1 MNSTTEAAPALPD
14 ADRVPAHAEGRV
26 PGRGKGKP
34 GKGKPG
40 RATRSK
46 PRDQHKQSFGSRLRR
61 DKQMLLMMVPGI
73 AFLLLFFYIPILGNV
88 IAFQDYQP
96 YLGIGD
102 SMWVGWQNFVDLFA
116 NPDFLRAFWNTL
128 YLAAWQLVFL
138 FPVPLVLA
146 LIVDSL
152 ISTRV
157 RRVFQSI
164 AYLPHFLSWVL
175 VIALFQQM
183 LGGAGFINNSLRQF
197 GLDPIPF
204 MTNPDTFPVLV
215 VVQMI
220 WKDAGWAMIIF
231 LAALASIDASLYEAA
246 AADGAGRW
254 RRMWH
259 ITLPGL
265 RSVIVLLLIL
275 RIGDILSVGFEQF
288 ILQRDAVGAGAAEVL
303 DTFTYY
309 TGVVGGGWSSGAAA
323 GLAKGVVSA
332 LLIYAANKLAH
343 RFGEDGIFAKKVG

>member
-1 MNSTTEAAPALPD
+1 VNPTTEK
-14 ADRVPAHAEGRV
+14 VPASPAQQHAQASGERQGRPHE
-26 PGRGKGKP
+26 PGGPNGAGRNRSGAKP
-34 GKGKPG
+34 GERKSLVG
-40 RATRSK
+40 
-46 PRDQHKQSFGSRLRR
+46 RLRR
-61 DKQMLLMMVPGI
+61 DKQMLVMMLPGVL
-73 AFLLLFFYIPILGNV
+73 FLLVFFYVPILGNV

-102 SMWVGWQNFVDLFA
+102 SLWVGWQNFLDLLI
-116 NPDFLRAFWNTL
+116 NPDFVNAFWNTL

-152 ISTRV
+152 ISPRI
-157 RRVFQSI
+157 RKIFQSI

-175 VIALFQQM
+175 VIAFFQQM
-183 LGGAGFINNSLRQF
+183 LGGAGFINNSLRHV
-197 GLDPIPF
+197 GMDTIPF
-204 MTNPDTFPVLV
+204 MTNADTFPVLV

-254 RRMWH
+254 RRVWH

-265 RSVIVLLLIL
+265 RPVIVLLLIL

-323 GLAKGVVSA
+323 GLAKGVVS
-332 LLIYAANKLAH
+332 LVLIWGANKLAH
-343 RFGEDGIFAKKVG
+343 KFGEDGIFAKKVG

>member
-1 MNSTTEAAPALPD
+1 MNSTTEQAPALPE
-14 ADRVPAHAEGRV
+14 ARRVAAPARGSA
-26 PGRGKGKP
+26 PGAGSKKRK
-34 GKGKPG
+34 
-40 RATRSK
+40 RSK
-46 PRDQHKQSFGSRLRR
+46 PPQQSFRSRLRR
-61 DKQMLLMMVPGI
+61 DKQMLLMMVPGV

-102 SMWVGWQNFVDLFA
+102 SLWVGWQNFVDLFG
-116 NPDFLRAFWNTL
+116 NPDFIHAFWNTL

-157 RRVFQSI
+157 RRIFQSI

-175 VIALFQQM
+175 VIAFFQQM
-183 LGGAGFINNSLRQF
+183 LGGAGFVNNLLRDW
-197 GLDPIPF
+197 GMDPIPF
-204 MTNPDTFPVLV
+204 MTNPETFPVMV

-265 RSVIVLLLIL
+265 RPVIVLLLIL

-332 LLIYAANKLAH
+332 LLIYGANKLAH
-343 RFGEDGIFAKKVG
+343 RFGEDGIFAKQVR

>member
-1 MNSTTEAAPALPD
+1 VNPTTEKIPAS
-14 ADRVPAHAEGRV
+14 PAQQHVQASG
-26 PGRGKGKP
+26 GRGEGPPKP
-34 GKGKPG
+34 GDPNGAANRRRSG
-40 RATRSK
+40 GTRGERRSLV
-46 PRDQHKQSFGSRLRR
+46 SRLRR
-61 DKQMLLMMVPGI
+61 DKQMLVMMLPGVL
-73 AFLLLFFYIPILGNV
+73 FLLVFFYVPILGNM

-102 SMWVGWQNFVDLFA
+102 SLWVGWQNFSDLFI
-116 NPDFLRAFWNTL
+116 NPDFVNAFWNTL

-152 ISTRV
+152 MSPRIRKI
-157 RRVFQSI
+157 FQSI

-175 VIALFQQM
+175 VIAFFQQM
-183 LGGAGFINNSLRQF
+183 LGGAGFINNSLRHM
-197 GLDPIPF
+197 GMDTIPF

-254 RRMWH
+254 RRVWH

-265 RSVIVLLLIL
+265 RPVIVLLLIL

-323 GLAKGVVSA
+323 GLAKGVVS
-332 LLIYAANKLAH
+332 LVLIWGANKLAH
-343 RFGEDGIFAKKVG
+343 KFGEDGIFAKKVG

>member
-1 MNSTTEAAPALPD
+1 MNSTTEVAPALPE
-14 ADRVPAHAEGRV
+14 AGHVPAHADGRR
-26 PGRGKGKP
+26 PNGRKAKKGP
-34 GKGKPG
+34 TPAG
-40 RATRSK
+40 
-46 PRDQHKQSFGSRLRR
+46 KQSFRARLRR
-61 DKQMLLMMVPGI
+61 DKQMLLMMVPGV

-96 YLGIGD
+96 FLGIGD

-116 NPDFLRAFWNTL
+116 NPDFLHAFWNTL

-152 ISTRV
+152 ISPRI
-157 RRVFQSI
+157 RKVFQSI

-183 LGGAGFINNSLRQF
+183 LGGAGFINNTLRGF
-197 GLDPIPF
+197 GMDPIPF
-204 MTNPDTFPVLV
+204 MTNPETFPVLV

>member
-1 MNSTTEAAPALPD
+1 MNSTTEEAPALPE
-14 ADRVPAHAEGRV
+14 ADRVPAHAEGKRLSI
-26 PGRGKGKP
+26 GRL
-34 GKGKPG
+34 
-40 RATRSK
+40 TRSK
-46 PRDQHKQSFGSRLRR
+46 PPVPTAQSFRSRLRR

-73 AFLLLFFYIPILGNV
+73 AFLLLFFYVPILGNV

-102 SMWVGWQNFVDLFA
+102 SLWVGWQNFVDLFG
-116 NPDFLRAFWNTL
+116 NPDFVHAFWNTL

-152 ISTRV
+152 VSARV
-157 RRVFQSI
+157 RKVFQSI

-175 VIALFQQM
+175 VIAFFQQM
-183 LGGAGFINNSLRQF
+183 LGGAGFVNNTLRQF
-197 GLDPIPF
+197 GMEAVPF
-204 MTNPDTFPVLV
+204 MTNPESFPVLV
-215 VVQMI
+215 VAQMI

-231 LAALASIDASLYEAA
+231 LAALASIDSSLYEAA

-265 RSVIVLLLIL
+265 RPVIVLLLIL

-309 TGVVGGGWSSGAAA
+309 TGVIGGGWSSGAAA

-343 RFGEDGIFAKKVG
+343 RFGEDGIFAKRAG

>member
-1 MNSTTEAAPALPD
+1 MNSTTQNAPPGQRTPGLAAAAVADDAPQDGNRP
-14 ADRVPAHAEGRV
+14 ADRLRHRARVSTPAR
-26 PGRGKGKP
+26 
-34 GKGKPG
+34 
-40 RATRSK
+40 
-46 PRDQHKQSFGSRLRR
+46 QSLRSRLRR
-61 DKQMLLMMVPGI
+61 DKQMLLMMVPGV

-102 SMWVGWQNFVDLFA
+102 SLFVGWQNFVDLFA
-116 NPDFLRAFWNTL
+116 NPDFLHAFWNTL
-128 YLAAWQLVFL
+128 YLAAWQLIFL

-152 ISTRV
+152 ISPRI
-157 RRVFQSI
+157 RKVFQSI

-183 LGGAGFINNSLRQF
+183 LGGAGFINNTLRDF

-204 MTNPDTFPVLV
+204 MTNPETFPVLV

-259 ITLPGL
+259 VTLPGL
-265 RSVIVLLLIL
+265 RSIIVLLLIL

-323 GLAKGVVSA
+323 GLAKGIVSA
-332 LLIYAANKLAH
+332 LLIYGANKLAH
-343 RFGEDGIFAKKVG
+343 RFGEEGIFARKVG

>member
-1 MNSTTEAAPALPD
+1 
-14 ADRVPAHAEGRV
+14 
-26 PGRGKGKP
+26 
-34 GKGKPG
+34 
-40 RATRSK
+40 
-46 PRDQHKQSFGSRLRR
+46 
-61 DKQMLLMMVPGI
+61 MLLMMVPGI
-73 AFLLLFFYIPILGNV
+73 LFLLLFFYLPILGNV

-96 YLGIGD
+96 FLGIKD
-102 SMWVGWQNFVDLFA
+102 SEWAGWQNFVDLFS
-116 NPDFLRAFWNTL
+116 NPDFLHALWNTL

-152 ISTRV
+152 MSMRI
-157 RRVFQSI
+157 RRIFQSI

-183 LGGAGFINNSLRQF
+183 LGGAGFINNTLRQF
-197 GLDPIPF
+197 GLDAIPF

-215 VVQMI
+215 VAQMI

-231 LAALASIDASLYEAA
+231 LAALASIDVSLYEAA

-265 RSVIVLLLIL
+265 RPVIILLLIL

-323 GLAKGVVSA
+323 GLAKGVVS
-332 LLIYAANKLAH
+332 LVLIWAANALAH
-343 RFGEDGIFAKKVG
+343 KFGEDGIFARKVR

>member
-1 MNSTTEAAPALPD
+1 MNSTTEEAPAVP
-14 ADRVPAHAEGRV
+14 AARRVPVPVEGRN
-26 PGRGKGKP
+26 PGSGKRKVKAGKAP
-34 GKGKPG
+34 
-40 RATRSK
+40 S
-46 PRDQHKQSFGSRLRR
+46 QSFRNRLRR
-61 DKQMLLMMVPGI
+61 DKQMLLMMVPGVL
-73 AFLLLFFYIPILGNV
+73 FLLLFFYIPILGNV

-102 SMWVGWQNFVDLFA
+102 SLYVGWQNFVDLFG
-116 NPDFLRAFWNTL
+116 NPDFIQAFRNTL

-138 FPVPLVLA
+138 FPVPLILA

-157 RRVFQSI
+157 RQVFQSI

-175 VIALFQQM
+175 VIAFFQQM
-183 LGGAGFINNSLRQF
+183 LGGAGFINNTLRHM
-197 GLDPIPF
+197 GMDPIPF
-204 MTNPDTFPVLV
+204 MTNPDSFPLLV

-246 AADGAGRW
+246 AVDGAGRW

-265 RSVIVLLLIL
+265 RPVIVLLLIL

-309 TGVVGGGWSSGAAA
+309 TGVIGGGWSSGAAA
-323 GLAKGVVSA
+323 GLAKGVIGA
-332 LLIYAANKLAH
+332 LLIYGANKLAH
-343 RFGEDGIFAKKVG
+343 RFGEDGIFAKKAG